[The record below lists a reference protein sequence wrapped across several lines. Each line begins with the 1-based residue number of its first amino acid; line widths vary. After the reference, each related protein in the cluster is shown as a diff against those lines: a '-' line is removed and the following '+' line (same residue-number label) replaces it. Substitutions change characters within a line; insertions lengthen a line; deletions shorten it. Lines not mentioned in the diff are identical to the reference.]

1 MALRQLEKTYEP
13 KQVEERW
20 YQFWIDK
27 GYFRASTDR
36 SEPPYTIVIPPPN
49 ITGSLHVGHALNNSL
64 QDILIRW
71 RRMQGRNT
79 LWMPGTDHAGIAT
92 QNVVERQLMA
102 EGTSREA
109 LGREAFIQRVWEWK
123 AQSGGTIIQQL
134 KRLGASCDWDRLRF
148 TMDEGLSKAVREVF
162 VRLHEEG
169 LIYRGERLINWCPRC
184 LTALS
189 DIEVEHEET
198 GGKLYHIY
206 YPLAD
211 DSSAKLTVATTRPE
225 TLLGDTAVAVH
236 PEDPRYNRL
245 IGKKVRLPLT
255 SREIPIVGDSIL
267 VDREFGTGAVKITP
281 AHDFNDFEAGER
293 HHLPRLPILDHQAR
307 LDPVG
312 LRAASVEQTV
322 IEAIELLRVNQAR
335 PKVEHLLQERGLLA
349 KVEAHK
355 MALGKCYRCKTVVEP
370 YLSPQWFVK
379 IKPLAEPA
387 IKAVEEGRIRLIPEA
402 WVNNYLGWMRDIKDW
417 CISRQIWWGH
427 QIPAWYC
434 RACNE
439 DAILETA
446 HEGMA
451 TTEAQALPKASR
463 KRITILSEANP
474 IVSRTAPTLCPVCG
488 GKDFIQDPD
497 VLDTWFSSALWPFST
512 LGWPEQTPELKVFYP
527 TSTLVTGLD
536 ILFFWVARMIMMGL
550 KFTGQAP
557 FREVYIHALVRDA
570 EGQKM
575 SKSKGNVIDPLS
587 VMERYGTD
595 ALRFTLASMASPG
608 RDIKLAEERIGGYRN
623 FANKIWNAARF
634 ILMHLDGPREP
645 VPLKDRSFPDRWIM
659 SRLNHAIQA
668 VNGSLAQ
675 YRFDQAASQ
684 LYKFIWHEYCDWYL
698 ELIKPVLSASP
709 GLSTGAAEGPVLSKG
724 EACPEQASRLLRQAQ
739 DERLACRR
747 GPVLQDK
754 DSQEARRTRQT
765 LIESFETLLRLL
777 HPFMPFISEEVW
789 QTLRQ
794 GSGQA
799 LPHEG
804 ESIVTQSYPTPKPAW
819 DSKEAEA
826 AFTTLERFVTTVR
839 TGRALLNYQPAKTLV
854 LYGTSRDG
862 QESADLQKL
871 RQYLA
876 HLSKGTVT
884 LLPQQEWPGTKVLR
898 LVVESLTV
906 GLLVEGDVD
915 LQKALDRV
923 RKQREEGRQESKR
936 LTGKLAN
943 ADFVA
948 KAPPAVVTEH
958 EERLRMIH
966 QEETILTYSEQ
977 QLRAMMR

>member
-1 MALRQLEKTYEP
+1 MASRQLEKTYEP
-13 KQVEERW
+13 KLVEERW
-20 YQFWIDK
+20 YRFWIDR
-27 GYFRASTDR
+27 GYFHASADR
-36 SEPPYTIVIPPPN
+36 PQTPYTIVIPPPN
-49 ITGSLHVGHALNNSL
+49 VTGSLHVGHALNNSL

-109 LGREAFIQRVWEWK
+109 LGRDAFIRRVWDWK

-148 TMDEGLSKAVREVF
+148 TMDEGLSHAVREVF
-162 VRLHEEG
+162 VRLHEEN

-198 GGKLYHIY
+198 AGKLYHIH

-211 DSSAKLTVATTRPE
+211 DPRTLLIVATTRPE

-236 PEDPRYNRL
+236 PEDSRYNRL

-255 SREIPIVGDSIL
+255 TREIPIVGDSIL

-293 HHLPRLPILDHQAR
+293 HGLPRLPILDHQAR
-307 LDPVG
+307 LDPIG
-312 LRAASVEQTV
+312 LRAASVEQAV
-322 IEAIELLRVNQAR
+322 IEAVELLRVNQAR
-335 PKVEHLLQERGLLA
+335 PKIEALLQERGFLE

-387 IKAVEEGRIRLIPEA
+387 IKAVEDGRIRLIPEA
-402 WVNNYLGWMRDIKDW
+402 WTNNYLGWMRDIKDW

-434 RACNE
+434 RSCNA

-463 KRITILSEANP
+463 KRVTILSNAKP
-474 IVSRTAPTLCPVCG
+474 LVMRTQPTGCPTCG
-488 GKDFIQDPD
+488 GSDFLQDPD

-512 LGWPEQTPELKVFYP
+512 LGWPEQTQELKSFYP

-550 KFTGQAP
+550 KFTGQVP
-557 FREVYIHALVRDA
+557 FRDVYIHALVRDA

-587 VMERYGTD
+587 VMDRYGTD

-608 RDIKLAEERIGGYRN
+608 RDIKLAEERIEGYRN
-623 FANKIWNAARF
+623 FANKIWNATRF
-634 ILMHLDGPREP
+634 ILMHVDGPR
-645 VPLKDRSFPDRWIM
+645 VSAPLTDRSFADRWIM
-659 SRLNHAIQA
+659 SRLSHTIRA
-668 VNGSLAQ
+668 VNTSLEQ

-684 LYKFIWHEYCDWYL
+684 LYQFIWHEYCDWYL
-698 ELIKPVLSASP
+698 ELAKPS
-709 GLSTGAAEGPVLSKG
+709 
-724 EACPEQASRLLRQAQ
+724 
-739 DERLACRR
+739 
-747 GPVLQDK
+747 LQDK
-754 DSQEARRTRQT
+754 ESPEAGRTRQT
-765 LIESFETLLRLL
+765 LLESFETLLRLL
-777 HPFMPFISEEVW
+777 HPFMPFLTEEVW
-789 QTLRQ
+789 QTV
-794 GSGQA
+794 
-799 LPHEG
+799 PHEG
-804 ESIVTQSYPTPKPAW
+804 DSIVIQPYPSPNPDW
-819 DSKEAEA
+819 DSKDAEA
-826 AFTTLERFVTTVR
+826 SFAVLEQFVTTVR
-839 TGRALLNYQPAKTLV
+839 TGRALLNYQPGKKIT
-854 LYGTSRDG
+854 LYGAAAGKEPFIRLK
-862 QESADLQKL
+862 DLHA
-871 RQYLA
+871 YLE
-876 HLSKGTVT
+876 HLSRGTVQLT
-884 LLPQQEWPGTKVLR
+884 AIETWPTDNVLR
-898 LVVESLTV
+898 LVTEGISA
-906 GLLVEGDVD
+906 GLAVEGEVD
-915 LQKALDRV
+915 LESVLQKLQKQHQENRQEAKRLEGKLGNAEFTSKAPGEVIQEHRDRV
-923 RKQREEGRQESKR
+923 RILEQESR
-936 LTGKLAN
+936 LLTSS
-943 ADFVA
+943 
-948 KAPPAVVTEH
+948 
-958 EERLRMIH
+958 
-966 QEETILTYSEQ
+966 ET
-977 QLRAMMR
+977 QLRAMMPAKD